1 MAADN
6 STLSTRDAFRG
17 GMSRLA
23 GGICLITAK
32 AADGGFVGLTVTSA
46 TSLSADPPS
55 MICCINKTSR
65 SHDTIVQSGAF
76 AANVIA
82 ASDKDLAA
90 IFATEKTMDEKFAGG
105 QWLSRETGSPI
116 LTSAAVAFDC
126 RIREIVQATSHS
138 ILIGDVVDV
147 YLPDVSPA
155 GMVYWERQFV
165 PLNR

>member
-1 MAADN
+1 
-6 STLSTRDAFRG
+6 
-17 GMSRLA
+17 MSRLA

-55 MICCINKTSR
+55 MICCVNKTSR

-82 ASDKDLAA
+82 AQDKDLAA
-90 IFATEKTMDEKFAGG
+90 AFATEKTMDEKFAGG

-116 LTSAAVAFDC
+116 LTTAAVAFDC

-147 YLPDVSPA
+147 YLPEVSPA
-155 GMVYWERQFV
+155 GMVYWERQFIS
-165 PLNR
+165 LNR